1 MTYFDRQNSDAPL
14 SVDELLD
21 LAEGLRPSWMQRAEC
36 ATTRARDF
44 ANEVGFE
51 TSAELFVPRPELGR
65 RPLVQKHAA
74 LILCG
79 DCSVRQECLAYA
91 LKHHPV
97 IGTWGGKTV
106 KQRNDMKKKEG
117 TR

>member
-1 MTYFDRQNSDAPL
+1 MTWHERPISDAPMTA
-14 SVDELLD
+14 DELLD
-21 LAEGLRPSWMQRAEC
+21 LAEGLRPSWMQRGEC
-36 ATTRARDF
+36 RTTRARDF

-97 IGTWGGKTV
+97 TGTWGGKTV
-106 KQRNDMKKKEG
+106 KQRNDMKKEG

>member
-1 MTYFDRQNSDAPL
+1 MTWHERPIDDRPMTAE
-14 SVDELLD
+14 ELLD
-21 LAEGLRPSWMQRAEC
+21 LADRRPVWMSYAEC

-74 LILCG
+74 LILCD

-91 LKHHPV
+91 LDHHPV